1 MAMNQDFLNNVIE
14 DTEEYRDHLAT
25 VDAEGKRIWLYPKQ
39 PSGKFYKWRTWVSVA
54 FLAVFLTMP
63 FIKVNGEQF
72 LLFNVL
78 ERKFVLFG
86 LLFTPQDFHLFVLA
100 MLTFIVFIILFTVVF
115 GRLFCGWVCPQ
126 TVFMEMIFRKIE
138 YWIEGD
144 AGEQRRLDKAPWT
157 AEKIRKKVLKHAIIY
172 GLALLFTNFF
182 LAYLIT
188 MDEVLKIIREPVDQH
203 WGGFTAML
211 VFSGAF
217 YGVFA
222 RLREQVCTTICPYGR
237 LQSVLLVKDSIVVA
251 YDHVRGEPRA
261 KLKKKVEGGGSPS
274 SVEASA
280 DKKVEGAQS
289 AEYRNPMQ
297 QIQASV
303 GAAPLTV
310 NSQQPTAKAGDCIDC
325 KLCVHVCPTGIDIRD
340 GTQLECTNCTA
351 CMDACDA
358 VMAKVDRPL
367 GLIRY
372 DSMTGIET
380 GRRKIFTARVWAY
393 TGVLVAL
400 LALDVFLIARRGEVE
415 TIILRS
421 PGQLYQQKDDT
432 HLTNLYTYVI
442 INKSTRELPVHLQ
455 MGTPGPHLQIVGKEP
470 TSIPKGEKL
479 EGAFFVQMAQDE
491 LTGRKTSIRIEVI
504 SNGKKIDEVE
514 TNFMGPNGLLP
525 KMEKQHDEESD
536 DKHDEHPKKKEHDK

>member
-1 MAMNQDFLNNVIE
+1 MNQDFLNNVLE
-14 DTEEYRDHLAT
+14 DSEEYRDHLAT
-25 VDAEGKRIWLYPKQ
+25 VDKAGKRIWLYPKK
-39 PSGKFYKWRTWVSVA
+39 PSGKYYRWRTWVTVA

-63 FIKVNGEQF
+63 FIKVDGEQF

-78 ERKFVLFG
+78 ERKFILFG

-144 AGEQRRLDKAPWT
+144 AGEQRKLAQSPWT
-157 AEKIRKKVLKHAIIY
+157 ATKIRKKALKHGIIY

-182 LAYLIT
+182 LAYLIG
-188 MDEVLKIIREPVDQH
+188 MDEVIKIIREPVAQH

-217 YGVFA
+217 YSVFA
-222 RLREQVCTTICPYGR
+222 VLREQVCTTICPYGR

-251 YDHVRGEPRA
+251 YDHVRGEPRT
-261 KLKKKVEGGGSPS
+261 KLKKEK
-274 SVEASA
+274 
-280 DKKVEGAQS
+280 S
-289 AEYRNPMQ
+289 AESPRPVEYRDPVE
-297 QIQASV
+297 QIQNAV
-303 GAAPLTV
+303 GAAPSAV
-310 NSQQPTAKAGDCIDC
+310 QPPKPMVGDCIDC
-325 KLCVHVCPTGIDIRD
+325 KLCVHVCPTGIDIRN

-358 VMAKVDRPL
+358 IMEKVNRPQ

-372 DSMTGIET
+372 DSMTGIES
-380 GRRKIFTARVWAY
+380 GKRKIFTTRVYAY
-393 TGVLVAL
+393 TGVLLAL
-400 LALDVFLIARRGEVE
+400 LILDVFLIARRGIVE

-442 INKSTRELPVHLQ
+442 INKSTHDLPVQLQ
-455 MGTPGPHLQIVGKEP
+455 MATPDSHIQMVGKEP
-470 TSIPKGEKL
+470 GSIPKGEKI
-479 EGAFFVQMAQDE
+479 EGAFFVQLSQDE
-491 LTGRKTSIRIEVI
+491 LKGRKTPIVI
-504 SNGKKIDEVE
+504 QVFSEGKMIDEVK
-514 TNFMGPNGLLP
+514 TNFLGPNGQLP
-525 KMEKQHDEESD
+525 KMEK
-536 DKHDEHPKKKEHDK
+536 EHDDTKSEDKRNDHSEEKED